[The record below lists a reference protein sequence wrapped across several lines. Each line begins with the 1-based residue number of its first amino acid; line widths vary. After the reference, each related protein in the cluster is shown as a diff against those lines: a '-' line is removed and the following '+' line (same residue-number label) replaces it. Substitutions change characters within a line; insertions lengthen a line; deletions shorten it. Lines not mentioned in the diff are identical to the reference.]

1 MSATVPKS
9 GVLRQRKA
17 PPNNATG
24 APNGKRGTL
33 FSRSLIMSGLLLVFV
48 LIIPLIDLSSI
59 GLYPAPLVSTLGDT
73 GVYVILALGLNIVVG
88 YAGLLDLGYAAF
100 FAIGSYTYALL
111 ASPQFGIHL
120 SFWLLIVIASLV
132 AAFFGILL
140 GAPTLRLRG
149 DYLAIVTLGFGEIVP
164 TFFLNADSITGG
176 TNGVSGVD
184 TPILG
189 IPGTTTGFN
198 FSLGGTNPYP
208 YYYLILAMVLVA
220 IFVISRLRDSR
231 IGRAWM
237 AIREDELAA
246 AAMGIDTVRTKL
258 MAFAM
263 GAAFSGFAG
272 CVYSSKLGFIGP
284 GQFDFNVSVFILC
297 MIILGG
303 IGTIRGV
310 ILGAVVLY
318 MLQSYVLTRLP
329 NWIHDFGVSTNVAF
343 IKNTDFSGI
352 RYLLYGIALVAMMI
366 IRPEGLL
373 PSARNKAELH
383 PESADQARRESNVEL
398 YDETVLDRQDPSTR
412 GGQEG

>member
-1 MSATVPKS
+1 MTA
-9 GVLRQRKA
+9 
-17 PPNNATG
+17 
-24 APNGKRGTL
+24 
-33 FSRSLIMSGLLLVFV
+33 LLLTFV
-48 LIIPLIDLSSI
+48 VVLPLINLSSI
-59 GLYPAPLVSTLGDT
+59 GFYPGPFVGTLADT

-100 FAIGSYTYALL
+100 FAIGSYAYALL
-111 ASPQFGIHL
+111 ASPQFGVHL
-120 SFWLLIVIASLV
+120 SFWLLLVIASLI
-132 AAFFGILL
+132 AAFFGMVL

-176 TNGVSGVD
+176 TNGISGVD
-184 TPILG
+184 TPTLG
-189 IPGTTTGFN
+189 IPGTDVGFN
-198 FSLGGTNPYP
+198 FGLGGNNPYP
-208 YYYLILAMVLVA
+208 YYYLVVLMVVLAV
-220 IFVISRLRDSR
+220 FVISRLRDSR

-246 AAMGIDTVRTKL
+246 SAMGIDTVRTKL

-284 GQFDFNVSVFILC
+284 GQFDFNVSVFVLC

-329 NWIHDFGVSTNVAF
+329 GWIHDFGISSNIGF
-343 IKNTDFSGI
+343 LRDTDFSGI
-352 RYLLYGIALVAMMI
+352 KFLIYGVALVGMML

-373 PSARNKAELH
+373 PSERQKAELH
-383 PESADQARRESNVEL
+383 PENEETARRESNVEL